1 MDNKTKPKENGDN
14 FTMFL
19 GAGCLIVI
27 ILLIGFGIFGM
38 ISAVFDDNDTEEYN
52 NNPYTE
58 DFDGDG
64 IGGDK
69 DDHDYY
75 HKNIK

>member
-1 MDNKTKPKENGDN
+1 MDSKQGDN
-14 FTMFL
+14 SDDLSMFL
-19 GAGCLIVI
+19 GAGCFIVI
-27 ILLIGFGIFGM
+27 LLLIGFGIFG
-38 ISAVFDDNDTEEYN
+38 IIGTLIEGGDTEEYN

-75 HKNIK
+75 HKNVK

>member
-1 MDNKTKPKENGDN
+1 MDNKQGDKSDDLS
-14 FTMFL
+14 MFL
-19 GAGCLIVI
+19 GAGCFIVI
-27 ILLIGFGIFGM
+27 LLLIGFGIFG
-38 ISAVFDDNDTEEYN
+38 IIGALIEGGDTEEYN

-75 HKNIK
+75 HKNVK

>member
-1 MDNKTKPKENGDN
+1 MDKKQGDKDN
-14 FTMFL
+14 DLSMFL
-19 GAGCLIVI
+19 GAGCFIVI
-27 ILLIGFGIFGM
+27 LLVIGFGIFGF
-38 ISAVFDDNDTEEYN
+38 IGALIEGSDNEEYN

-75 HKNIK
+75 HKNVK

>member
-1 MDNKTKPKENGDN
+1 
-14 FTMFL
+14 MFL

-27 ILLIGFGIFGM
+27 LLLIGFGIFG
-38 ISAVFDDNDTEEYN
+38 IIGALIEGSDTEEYN

>member
-1 MDNKTKPKENGDN
+1 
-14 FTMFL
+14 
-19 GAGCLIVI
+19 
-27 ILLIGFGIFGM
+27 M
-38 ISAVFDDNDTEEYN
+38 ISAFFDDNDTEEYN